1 MYIYRIQSALAYVS
15 IRKIAPDPLMSVI
28 QFSSAQLPASNSQGR
43 RDFRSKSSHKPADII
58 NFIRVC
64 GVIWITASLQ
74 VGLVANAQSLP
85 KFGLVFGSDTSL
97 KRAQFEIDRFNSPNT
112 DLGRY
117 PLSNYRSK
125 AAIFLRNGNYRSLL
139 LFNTEEEARASM
151 PVIDTYLQQKDRQ
164 AGLIIKG
171 GRRPFVVNLESFC
184 PRWFLYRQSPPGQV
198 SLPVFKCR

>member
-1 MYIYRIQSALAYVS
+1 MASDP
-15 IRKIAPDPLMSVI
+15 RKTVI
-28 QFSSAQLPASNSQGR
+28 QFSSAELPATNSQKTS
-43 RDFRSKSSHKPADII
+43 DFRTQPSHKPAEII
-58 NFIRVC
+58 KFIRVC
-64 GVIWITASLQ
+64 GVIWITAGLHL
-74 VGLVANAQSLP
+74 GLVANAQSLP

-112 DLGRY
+112 DLARY

-139 LFNTEEEARASM
+139 LFNTEEEAKASK
-151 PVIDTYLQQKDRQ
+151 PVIDKYLQKKDRQ
-164 AGLIIKG
+164 AGLIIEG

-184 PRWFLYRQSPPGQV
+184 PRWFLYRQSPLGQV